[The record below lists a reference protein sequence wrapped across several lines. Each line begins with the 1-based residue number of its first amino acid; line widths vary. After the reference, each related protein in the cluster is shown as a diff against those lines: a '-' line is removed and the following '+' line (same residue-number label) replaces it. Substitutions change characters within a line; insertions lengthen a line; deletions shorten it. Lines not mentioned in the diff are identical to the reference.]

1 MSLLL
6 RLYLAFPTFNFG
18 SDYCGCTQLDVYN
31 SKTKVFHDNAWT
43 LFVQLFLTWWPLPFK
58 LLKQY
63 LYLQYESGGRSQ
75 FVTFF
80 ASIVVMIAL
89 FAGSLLNNTPNVCIL
104 LRYAFSANSAPCRQL
119 FTFNVEQQD
128 VLHLKVCQFLF
139 VHQCFDIFWKQ
150 KLLIYVLCIV
160 LHYSQGFPDSPS
172 KYLFRI
178 SGLR

>member
-89 FAGSLLNNTPNVCIL
+89 FAGSLLNNTPNVCIF
-104 LRYAFSANSAPCRQL
+104 LRYAFFANSAPCRQL

-139 VHQCFDIFWKQ
+139 VHQCFDVFW
-150 KLLIYVLCIV
+150 
-160 LHYSQGFPDSPS
+160 
-172 KYLFRI
+172 
-178 SGLR
+178 